1 MIQKE
6 LLNMGYQVIW
16 WNSRASNS
24 FFFKALLSLLPSFTR
39 KISELVYFF
48 KLKKIARKKID
59 VVFLIKG
66 DGLTRYF
73 LNALKDRFLGA
84 RFFLY
89 SWDSIENNKHILNIC
104 DLFESIKTFDYSDS
118 IKKKWGYRP
127 LFSSLNCRKAKIKQT
142 KKLYDLC
149 FIATN
154 HSDRIEVVRE
164 ILNKNRTLASTSY
177 FYLYV
182 NNFLVYFLCFFKS
195 PTFFLSFFKYSHVK
209 TLPYSLCLK
218 IISQSR
224 AVLDIEHPKQAGLT
238 MRTIETLILGT
249 KVITTNKH
257 IIKSDLYHPT
267 RVCLIDR
274 INPVISKSFM
284 RSSFKPLPRG
294 IKAKYSTQYW
304 IRDILNV

>member
-6 LLNMGYQVIW
+6 LLCMGYKAIW

-24 FFFKALLSLLPSFTR
+24 FFFKALLSLFPSFAR
-39 KISELVYFF
+39 KISELVYFY
-48 KLKKIARKKID
+48 KLKKIAREKID
-59 VVFLIKG
+59 TVFLIKG
-66 DGLTRYF
+66 DGVTRYF
-73 LNALKDRFLGA
+73 LSALKDRFLGA
-84 RFFLY
+84 KFCLY
-89 SWDSIENNKHILNIC
+89 SWDSVENNKHILSIY

-118 IKKKWGYRP
+118 IKRKWAYRP
-127 LFSSLNCRKAKIKQT
+127 LFSSLSYRKPKT
-142 KKLYDLC
+142 KPMQKLYDLS

-154 HSDRIEVVRE
+154 HSNRIEVVRE
-164 ILNKNRTLASTSY
+164 VLNKNRALAFTSY

-182 NNFLVYFLCFFKS
+182 NNFPAYFLYFFKS
-195 PTFFLSFFKYSHVK
+195 PMFFLSFFKYSHFK

-257 IIKSDLYHPT
+257 IKKSDLYHPT
-267 RVCLIDR
+267 RVCVIDR
-274 INPVISKSFM
+274 KNPVIPKGFIK
-284 RSSFKPLPRG
+284 SSFKPLP
-294 IKAKYSTQYW
+294 ITISVKYSTQNW
-304 IRDILNV
+304 LRDILYE